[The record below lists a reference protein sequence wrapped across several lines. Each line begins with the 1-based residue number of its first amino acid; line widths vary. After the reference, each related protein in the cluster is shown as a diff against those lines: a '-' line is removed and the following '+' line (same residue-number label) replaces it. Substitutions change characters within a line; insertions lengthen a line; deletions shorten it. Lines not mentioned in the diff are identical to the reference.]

1 MQGRVPGQGSRRE
14 QADEEATQAK
24 TVAIRGEDEERK
36 GSFLSLVGASG
47 DYNLFI
53 WHLFLSIN
61 Y

>member
-14 QADEEATQAK
+14 QADEEAMQAK

-36 GSFLSLVGASG
+36 GAFLSLGASG
-47 DYNLFI
+47 DYNLFN
-53 WHLFLSIN
+53 WHLFLSTN